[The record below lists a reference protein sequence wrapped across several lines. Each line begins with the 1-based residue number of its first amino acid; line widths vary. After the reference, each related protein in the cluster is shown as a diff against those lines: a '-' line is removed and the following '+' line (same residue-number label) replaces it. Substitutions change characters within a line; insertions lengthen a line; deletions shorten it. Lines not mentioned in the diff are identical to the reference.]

1 MKKSKSFLTATLVS
15 ATILSAFAL
24 PSFASNGSASS
35 KEISDY
41 IPHII
46 IGSLVV
52 IAAAIAAIVAVR
64 YNKAKKAE
72 EEAKAQG
79 LASTKTQDPNVV
91 TDDPFKTVPDQGSL
105 NDKPSSEDAAAKTLE
120 EPPIAESPETAEA
133 DETDKTEEP
142 AKTETPDGDENPEP
156 IAEAPAEASEPVTEE
171 AVPTEE
177 PTENGQ
183 APESTDSTA
192 KTLEEPPIAESPET
206 AEADETDK
214 TEEPAKTE
222 TPDGDENPEPI
233 AEAPAEASEPVTEE
247 AVPTE
252 EPTEN
257 GQAPEPTESTAQ
269 TLEKPPITESPEKA
283 SAAETKTDDLKPG
296 EFRDPE
302 TGCIYTYNAEGL
314 PVAPDGMVIR
324 YKWSFL
330 GRLISADNTVKYRYM
345 TLRRVFLSYK
355 KVRSNVSWNFDSY
368 FYGRKCLAKIKV
380 RGKNLVVYFN
390 IAPETMEG
398 TKYLGKDVSSVS
410 RYKTVPFAYQINGER
425 KLHYAIELIR
435 QLLDG
440 VESEEPDF
448 ITPGQA
454 QYAIPYE
461 EFGDLFRKGYI
472 KINSFLAVDRST
484 VVPADDDDDEPL
496 SEEAEEDVSNDADTP
511 ATTEDVIPI
520 EPEAFNFTPPKK

>member
-133 DETDKTEEP
+133 T
-142 AKTETPDGDENPEP
+142 
-156 IAEAPAEASEPVTEE
+156 
-171 AVPTEE
+171 
-177 PTENGQ
+177 
-183 APESTDSTA
+183 
-192 KTLEEPPIAESPET
+192 
-206 AEADETDK
+206 ETDK

-269 TLEKPPITESPEKA
+269 TLEEPPITESPEKA
-283 SAAETKTDDLKPG
+283 SAAETKTDDELKPG